1 MDKRGIMEQIT
12 IVTGGSRGIGAAIA
26 RLCGANDHKV
36 CVVYRGGADAAQD
49 VVDAITQDGGT
60 AIAVQADTAI
70 EADVMR
76 LFETVDRDLGR
87 LTGLVNNAGVHG
99 PRGRLE
105 ALTGAEIDDVLRINV
120 MGYFLCAR
128 EAVKRMSTGHGGAG
142 GSIVNIS
149 SGSATSGSPHEGILY
164 GASKGAVNSLTMGLA
179 QEVGGEGIRVN
190 AVSPGITVPGM
201 PPPEKVE
208 RAVRAVPMGRA
219 GQAEEIAEAVLWLLS
234 DKASYTSAA
243 NIRVGGGR
251 P

>member
-1 MDKRGIMEQIT
+1 MEHVT
-12 IVTGGSRGIGAAIA
+12 IVTGGSRGIGAATA
-26 RLCGANDHKV
+26 RLCGANGHKV
-36 CVVYRGGADAAQD
+36 CVVYRGGADSAQD
-49 VVDAITQDGGT
+49 VVDAIAKDGGT
-60 AIAVQADTAI
+60 AIAVQADTAS
-70 EADVMR
+70 EGDVMR

-87 LTGLVNNAGVHG
+87 LTGLVNNAGIHG

-105 ALTGAEIDDVLRINV
+105 AVTAGEIEDVLKINV

-128 EAVKRMSTGHGGAG
+128 EAVKRMSTGHGGSG
-142 GSIVNIS
+142 GAIVNIS

-219 GQAEEIAEAVLWLLS
+219 GRADEIAEAVLWLLS

>member
-1 MDKRGIMEQIT
+1 MEHVT

-26 RLCGANDHKV
+26 RLCGATGHKV
-36 CVVYRGGADAAQD
+36 CVVYRSGADGAQD
-49 VVDAITQDGGT
+49 VVDAIAKDGGT

-70 EADVMR
+70 EGDVMR
-76 LFETVDRDLGR
+76 LFETVDRDLGG
-87 LTGLVNNAGVHG
+87 LTGLVNNAGIHG

-105 ALTGAEIDDVLRINV
+105 AVTAGEIEDVLKINV

-128 EAVKRMSTGHGGAG
+128 EAVKRMSTGHGGSG

>member
-1 MDKRGIMEQIT
+1 MEQIT
-12 IVTGGSRGIGAAIA
+12 IVTGGSRGIGAAVA
-26 RLCGANDHKV
+26 TLCGANGHKV
-36 CVVYRGGADAAQD
+36 CVVYRSGADAAQD
-49 VVDAITQDGGT
+49 VVSAIEQTGGT
-60 AIAVQADTAI
+60 AIAAQADTAA
-70 EADVMR
+70 ESDVMR
-76 LFETVDRDLGR
+76 LFETVDSAFGR
-87 LTGLVNNAGVHG
+87 PTGLVNNAGIHG
-99 PRGRLE
+99 PRGKLE
-105 ALTGAEIDDVLRINV
+105 ALTGGDIEEVLKINV

-128 EAVKRMSTGHGGAG
+128 EAVRRMSTGHGGGG

-164 GASKGAVNSLTMGLA
+164 GASKGAVNSLTTGLA
-179 QEVGGEGIRVN
+179 QEVGAQGIRVN

-219 GQAEEIAEAVLWLLS
+219 GRADEIAEAVLWLLS

>member
-1 MDKRGIMEQIT
+1 MEHVT
-12 IVTGGSRGIGAAIA
+12 IVTGGSRSIGAATA
-26 RLCGANDHKV
+26 RLCGISGHKV
-36 CVVYRGGADAAQD
+36 CVVYRGGAEAAQD
-49 VVDAITQDGGT
+49 VVKAIMQEGGS

-70 EADVMR
+70 ESDVVH
-76 LFETVDRDLGR
+76 LFETVDREFGR
-87 LTGLVNNAGVHG
+87 LTGLVNNAGIHG

-105 ALTGAEIDDVLRINV
+105 ALTGAAIEDVLKINV

-128 EAVKRMSTGHGGAG
+128 EAVKRMSTNHGGIG

-164 GASKGAVNSLTMGLA
+164 GASKGAVNSLTTGLA

-201 PPPEKVE
+201 PPPETVD
-208 RAVRAVPMGRA
+208 RAVQSVPMARA
-219 GQAEEIAEAVLWLLS
+219 GRAEEIAEAVLWLLS
-234 DKASYTSAA
+234 DKSSYTSAA
-243 NIRVGGGR
+243 NIRVGGGK

>member
-1 MDKRGIMEQIT
+1 
-12 IVTGGSRGIGAAIA
+12 
-26 RLCGANDHKV
+26 
-36 CVVYRGGADAAQD
+36 
-49 VVDAITQDGGT
+49 
-60 AIAVQADTAI
+60 
-70 EADVMR
+70 
-76 LFETVDRDLGR
+76 
-87 LTGLVNNAGVHG
+87 
-99 PRGRLE
+99 
-105 ALTGAEIDDVLRINV
+105 
-120 MGYFLCAR
+120 
-128 EAVKRMSTGHGGAG
+128 MSTGHGGAG

-179 QEVGGEGIRVN
+179 QEVGSEGIRVN

-219 GQAEEIAEAVLWLLS
+219 GQADEIAEAVLWLLS